1 METLSY
7 FLLTHGPQPMLTTL
21 IIPLLSTRL
30 LILLYLHRNKQ
41 SGSEKKRPPGPL
53 ALPIIDNHHQLGSLP
68 HCSLAHLTKIY
79 GPLMHLKL
87 GQVPTLVVSSPKMAE
102 LLMKTYDHAFCSRPI
117 LVATN
122 YLTYNG
128 TYVAFAP
135 YGSYWR
141 HVRKICI
148 LELLSS
154 KRVQSFGIVRKE
166 EVRRLVDSIFLSSK
180 AKALVNLRDVFLS
193 LTNNVLCRVAF
204 GKSYWEEE
212 PELREIMKTS
222 QKLTGLQ
229 RRLEKHLSQRDSF
242 LEKVFAEHLLA
253 THGKEEEEKDLVD
266 VLLQLQKE
274 GTPDFTLSTDNIKSV
289 VMDMFVAGTATTATA
304 LVWGMSELMKNQ
316 LALKKAQDELHYLKA
331 VVKEILRLHPPG
343 PLLVPRELIED
354 CNIEGYHIPVKT
366 RVLVNAWAI
375 GRHPYSWI
383 DPEDFRPERA
393 KGMPALAIVE
403 LALANVLLCFNWAM
417 PDGKYPEDLDTN
429 EASGLAVHK
438 ETSLPLVAT
447 PQTTSQ

>member
-21 IIPLLSTRL
+21 IIPLLSTR
-30 LILLYLHRNKQ
+30 
-41 SGSEKKRPPGPL
+41 EKKRPPGPL
-53 ALPIIDNHHQLGSLP
+53 ALPIIGNHHQLGSRS

-154 KRVQSFGIVRKE
+154 KRV
-166 EVRRLVDSIFLSSK
+166 RRLVDSIFSSSK

-222 QKLTGLQ
+222 QKLTGGFFVKYVTGLQ

-316 LALKKAQDELHYLKA
+316 LALKKAQDERDLHQLHYLKA